1 MKSNEQEPSM
11 GDRDVTRPRLMHLK
25 DADDL
30 QVAEGEPDIRGWDL
44 RTMDGQRIGTVEDL
58 VIDTEVMRVRFIEG
72 KLEMSDGGSET
83 ERTVLIPIA
92 DARLAEE
99 DDDVLVDYSSIAAQQ
114 MPVHDRQ
121 SLSTLTDNDDDNALD
136 QDTRFF
142 GGRRSGRE
150 RSSYIGPTG
159 DQVDRR
165 SELL

>member
-1 MKSNEQEPSM
+1 MKSHDKEPSM
-11 GDRDVTRPRLMHLK
+11 SDRDVTRPRLMHLK

-30 QVAEGEPDIRGWDL
+30 QVAKGEPDIRGWDL

-58 VIDTEVMRVRFIEG
+58 VIDTEVMRVRYIEG
-72 KLEMSDGGSET
+72 KLELSEGGTET

-99 DDDVLVDYSSIAAQQ
+99 DDDVLVDYSSIAARQ

-121 SLSTLTDNDDDNALD
+121 SLSTLTDTDDEHALD

-142 GGRRSGRE
+142 GARRSGRE
-150 RSSYIGPTG
+150 RTSYIGPAG
-159 DQVDRR
+159 DQIDRR